1 MKDSTKI
8 RFISDVDVDPTPVA
22 VRKPFKLMK
31 DNQRRYVR
39 LEITSPVSL
48 KKIKD
53 IFGSFWPNGDA
64 YSIEGSI
71 LNISSGGVLVEID
84 QPLNEG
90 DLVLLR
96 MTVEGI
102 DTIDNILGMAKRCE
116 AADDTAYLVG
126 IEFITRHHLNDLLS
140 QAEAETLDPSCCDFN
155 ERIRQVLQQYVVM
168 EQRG

>member
-1 MKDSTKI
+1 MKDTSKV
-8 RFISDVDVDPTPVA
+8 RFVSDVDVDTAPLT
-22 VRKPFKLMK
+22 VRKPFKLLK

-53 IFGSFWPNGDA
+53 SVGSFWPDGDS
-64 YSIEGSI
+64 YSIDGHI

-96 MTVEGI
+96 MTVHNVE
-102 DTIDNILGMAKRCE
+102 TVDNILGLAKRCE
-116 AADDTAYLVG
+116 AADEEFYLAG
-126 IEFITRHHLNDLLS
+126 IEFITRKHLSDLLS
-140 QAEAETLDPSCCDFN
+140 SAEAETLDPSCCDFT
-155 ERIRQVLQQYVVM
+155 ERIKQVLQQYVVR
-168 EQRG
+168 EQLS

>member
-1 MKDSTKI
+1 MRDSSKV
-8 RFISDVDVDPTPVA
+8 RFVSDVDVDTTPVA

-31 DNQRRYVR
+31 ENQRRYVR

-53 IFGSFWPNGDA
+53 IFGSFWPHGDA
-64 YSIEGSI
+64 YSIEGHI

-84 QPLNEG
+84 QPLNDG
-90 DLVLLR
+90 DLVLLQ
-96 MTVEGI
+96 MTVEGVE
-102 DTIDNILGMAKRCE
+102 TVDNILGKAKRCE

-140 QAEAETLDPSCCDFN
+140 QAEAETIDPACGDFN

-168 EQRG
+168 DQRV

>member
-1 MKDSTKI
+1 MKDSSKV
-8 RFISDVDVDPTPVA
+8 RFVEDVDVDSAPVA

-53 IFGSFWPNGDA
+53 IFGSFWPNGDE
-64 YSIEGSI
+64 YSIDGHI

-90 DLVLLR
+90 DLVLIR
-96 MTVEGI
+96 MTVQGVQ
-102 DTIDNILGMAKRCE
+102 TVDNILGLAKRCE
-116 AADDTAYLVG
+116 AADETAYLVG
-126 IEFITRHHLNDLLS
+126 IEFITKKHLIDLLS
-140 QAEAETLDPSCCDFN
+140 QAEAETIDPACCDFH
-155 ERIRQVLQQYVVM
+155 ERIKQVLQQYVVM